1 MKPSFAASLYGYMG
15 GLGGARLTWYVSMV
29 EMRKVKEMAVA
40 AMAWVDGIPYSAITL
55 FSSLTTGGEKG
66 RGHFRMSLATWPIYI
81 TNCKTKGL
89 R

>member
-1 MKPSFAASLYGYMG
+1 MWGEESG
-15 GLGGARLTWYVSMV
+15 GLTWYLSIV
-29 EMRKVKEMAVA
+29 EMRRVKDMTVA
-40 AMAWVDGIPYSAITL
+40 AIAWVDGIPYSSITL
-55 FSSLTTGGEKG
+55 FSSFTTGGERG